1 MSNTKIDRIRRKL
14 NTLKRAEAVQARFKV
29 LSMIRVE
36 GMKISTTEIV
46 KKICE
51 EFFICEQTVYLF
63 LKIDT
68 KEKIEEIQSAN
79 QQKGLF

>member
-1 MSNTKIDRIRRKL
+1 MSKIKIDRVRRKL

-36 GMKISTTEIV
+36 GMKISSTEIV
-46 KKICE
+46 KKLCE

-68 KEKIEEIQSAN
+68 VGKISQIQAINPQKE
-79 QQKGLF
+79 LF